1 MFSKIKSKDKA
12 EQLRQLLDG
21 PEIIVMP
28 GCFDALSA
36 KLIEREG
43 LKVGFMSGFSV
54 SSTKLG
60 MPDTGLISFSEMAEQ
75 VRNICNACLL
85 YTSPSPRDYAASRM
99 PSSA

>member
-12 EQLRQLLDG
+12 EQLRQLLNG

-43 LKVGFMSGFSV
+43 LKVGFMSV
-54 SSTKLG
+54 S
-60 MPDTGLISFSEMAEQ
+60 
-75 VRNICNACLL
+75 
-85 YTSPSPRDYAASRM
+85 YTHLTLPTILRV
-99 PSSA
+99 

>member
-12 EQLRQLLDG
+12 ELLRKLLNG

-43 LKVGFMSGFSV
+43 LKAV
-54 SSTKLG
+54 SYTHLTL
-60 MPDTGLISFSEMAEQ
+60 PTISD
-75 VRNICNACLL
+75 V
-85 YTSPSPRDYAASRM
+85 
-99 PSSA
+99 